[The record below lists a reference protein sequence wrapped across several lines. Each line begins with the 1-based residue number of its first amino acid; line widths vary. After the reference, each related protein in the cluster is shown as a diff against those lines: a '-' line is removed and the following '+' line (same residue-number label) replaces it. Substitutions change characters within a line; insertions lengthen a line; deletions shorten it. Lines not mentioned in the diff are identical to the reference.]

1 MCMFTP
7 YYVSDAIYINM
18 IRLKQILQEI
28 EQLSKKSDENPFWVI
43 DQNRDVIA
51 YAFGERITGVL
62 AAGNNG
68 FVYELASGKLLK
80 ITPDASEVAA
90 VMKLRRLPRMRHM
103 ISYYDVRNITNLYK
117 RIMNSSGGGYKP
129 VTNFYAIIMDRVTPL
144 SGEEKTTWG
153 NYYYHFLTENDSL
166 EEFFDEINA
175 DRKSMQVK
183 EFWRKLFPQRKQ
195 IQRDFK
201 RANINLWEVHQNN
214 VGFDQFGQLVH
225 FDPWINGYGWNKP
238 TINKARLNKSI
249 ELPTKFTT
257 DGIDTPNNP
266 DM

>member
-1 MCMFTP
+1 
-7 YYVSDAIYINM
+7 M
-18 IRLKQILQEI
+18 IRLKQLLQEVHYLI
-28 EQLSKKSDENPFWVI
+28 NQSDENPFWII
-43 DQNRDVIA
+43 DQNRDVVA
-51 YAFGERITGVL
+51 HAFGERITGVL

-80 ITPDASEVAA
+80 ITPDATEVAA
-90 VMKLRRLPRMRHM
+90 VMKLRRLSKMRHM
-103 ISYYDVRNITNLYK
+103 VSYYDVRNITNLYQRMVSK
-117 RIMNSSGGGYKP
+117 FPAFGSDEPTEYINKK

-144 SGEEKTTWG
+144 SGEEKETWG
-153 NYYYHFLTENDSL
+153 NYYYYFLTEDDSI

-257 DGIDTPNNP
+257 DGIDTPNDP
-266 DM
+266 TM